1 MSAAPAWVPRVDAI
15 IAGAAA
21 AGRCQ
26 LYEHEVYAI
35 LGELGLRTPR
45 HLVVGGEKDIG
56 APTLA
61 GFGTERIVVKVVS
74 PDAPHK
80 QKLGGVK
87 VVYKDLDFVRW
98 TVREM
103 RARFEERGL
112 RVEGVLLAE
121 FVRYTQ
127 ALGNEA
133 LLGFRES
140 AAFGPVLSFSK
151 GGEDAE
157 HFAAH
162 FSPPNLMLLP
172 VDREWAAALMAS
184 THIHKKY
191 LAEGRPD
198 CIAKIVDAEVRFSE
212 LAAHFSSFFRPP
224 GAGGFVI
231 NEFEVNPFVFDEHG
245 DLVALDGYATFQER
259 PREPVDLRLQPKE
272 SLRPLFEPRGV
283 AIVGVSA
290 SDSAKTGNIIL
301 RNLLALGREDVHCV
315 NLRGGTVQ
323 EGGRRFALA
332 RTLTEVPVPVDLA
345 IITIPAEA
353 TLPVVEDCARKGVKA
368 ILLIPGGFSEIAK
381 NQEAERRIL
390 EVCRSAGIRLM
401 GPNCLG
407 VLCAGDG
414 GHRGLNTFFIPEEK
428 FKVDLSRE
436 RNVAILS
443 QSGAMGIMELFNL
456 RNAISPKVV
465 VSYGNQLDID
475 PADLVQYFED
485 DPLVDVIGLY
495 IEGFKEGAGRKFFD
509 VTSRCRKPVIVYK
522 AGRTEAGRQA
532 AQSHTAS
539 IAGEYEVSKAAM
551 KQAGLIVAG
560 SMIDHGDFVKTFAL
574 LADFQV
580 TGRRVAVIANAG
592 YEKTYAADN
601 IGELELAELDEETIE
616 GLRAHIPPFVEPGP
630 LLDLTAMISDEQ
642 FERCIDVMLASPHVD
657 ALCISI
663 LPQAQVLHTT
673 DEEIEH
679 YKQNI
684 AARIV
689 ATVHKHKKPTVV
701 SVNVV
706 SGSDAVYNRFGQV
719 MDSGGVP
726 TYLTAE
732 RAMVCLNQFVR
743 YRLVKERN
751 LHAEWLRAR

>member
-1 MSAAPAWVPRVDAI
+1 MSRQPAWVPRVQAV
-15 IAGAAA
+15 IAGAAS
-21 AGRCQ
+21 AGRRQ

-35 LGELGLRTPR
+35 LAELGLSVPR
-45 HLVVGGEKDIG
+45 HVLAAGEADIG
-56 APTLA
+56 PSTL
-61 GFGTERIVVKVVS
+61 GQFGSERIVVKVVS

-87 VVYKDLDFVRW
+87 VVYKDLEFVRW

-103 RARFEERGL
+103 RERFEARGQ
-112 RVEGVLLAE
+112 RVEGVLLVE

-127 ALGNEA
+127 ALGNET

-140 AAFGPVLSFSK
+140 DAFGPVLSFSK

-157 HFAAH
+157 HFATH
-162 FSPPNLMLLP
+162 FSPPNLVLLP
-172 VDREWAAALMAS
+172 VDREWASALLAS
-184 THIHKKY
+184 THIYKKY
-191 LAEGRPD
+191 LAEARQEH
-198 CIAKIVDAEVRFSE
+198 IEQIVEAQVRLSG
-212 LAAHFSSFFRPP
+212 LAAQFSTFSRPP
-224 GAGGFVI
+224 GAGPWVLS
-231 NEFEVNPFVFDEHG
+231 EFEVNPFVFDEHG
-245 DLVALDGYATFQER
+245 QFIALDGYATFRER
-259 PREPVDLRLQPKE
+259 PAEPVDLRLQPKD
-272 SLRPLFEPRGV
+272 SLRPLFEPHGV

-290 SDSAKTGNIIL
+290 SDPGKSGNIIL
-301 RNLLALGREDVHCV
+301 RNLLDLGREDVCCL
-315 NLRGGTVQ
+315 NLRGGEIV
-323 EGGRRFALA
+323 ERGRRFPLA
-332 RTLTEVPVPVDLA
+332 RTLAEVPGSVDLA
-345 IITIPAEA
+345 VVTVPAEA
-353 TLPVVEDCARKGVKA
+353 TVPVVEDCVRKGVKA

-381 NQEAERRIL
+381 NREAEQRIL
-390 EVCRSAGIRLM
+390 EACRQAGIRLM

-407 VLCAGDG
+407 VVYAGDRK
-414 GHRGLNTFFIPEEK
+414 HLGLNTFFIPEEK

-485 DPLVDVIGLY
+485 DPMVQVIGLY
-495 IEGFKEGAGRKFFD
+495 IEGFKPGAGRRFFE
-509 VTSRCRKPVIVYK
+509 VTSRCRKPIIVYK

-539 IAGEYEVSKAAM
+539 IAGEYEVARAAM

-560 SMIDHGDFVKTFAL
+560 SMIAHGDYVKTFAL
-574 LADFQV
+574 LADFPLS
-580 TGRRVAVIANAG
+580 GRKVAVIANAG
-592 YEKTYAADN
+592 YEKTSAADN
-601 IGELELAELDEETIE
+601 LGELELAELDAQTI
-616 GLRAHIPPFVEPGP
+616 GKLREHIPPMVEPGP
-630 LLDLTAMISDEQ
+630 LLDLTAMVSDEQ
-642 FERCIDVMLASPHVD
+642 FERCIDVMLSSPRVD

-663 LPQAQVLHTT
+663 LPQAQVIHTT
-673 DEEIEH
+673 DQEIEH
-679 YKQNI
+679 YEKNI

-689 ATVHKHKKPTVV
+689 STVHKHRKPTVV

-706 SGSDAVYNRFGQV
+706 SGADAVYNRFGQV

-732 RAMVCLNQFVR
+732 RAMTCLNEFIR
-743 YRLVKERN
+743 YRLIKEKRVIS
-751 LHAEWLRAR
+751 EWLR

>member
-1 MSAAPAWVPRVDAI
+1 VSRLPAWVPRVQAVL
-15 IAGAAA
+15 AGAAA
-21 AGRCQ
+21 AGRRQ
-26 LYEHEVYAI
+26 LYEQEVYAI

-45 HLVVGGEKDIG
+45 HVLASGEQDIHP
-56 APTLA
+56 ATLSQ
-61 GFGTERIVVKVVS
+61 FGSERIVVKVVS

-87 VVYKDLDFVRW
+87 VVYKDLEFVRW

-103 RARFEERGL
+103 RERFESRGQ
-112 RVEGVLLAE
+112 RVEGMLLVE
-121 FVRYTQ
+121 FVRYSP

-140 AAFGPVLSFSK
+140 DAFGPVLSFSK

-162 FSPPNLMLLP
+162 FSPPNLVLLP
-172 VDREWAAALMAS
+172 VDREWASALLAS

-191 LAEGRPD
+191 LAEGRQAHID
-198 CIAKIVDAEVRFSE
+198 QIVDAEVRLSG
-212 LAAHFSSFFRPP
+212 LAAHFSSFAAGP
-224 GAGGFVI
+224 GGWVLS
-231 NEFEVNPFVFDEHG
+231 EFEVNPFVFDEHG
-245 DLVALDGYATFQER
+245 QFIALDGYATFRER
-259 PREPVDLRLQPKE
+259 PAAPVDLHLQPKDT
-272 SLRPLFEPRGV
+272 LRPLFEPRGV

-290 SDSAKTGNIIL
+290 SDPGKSGNIIL
-301 RNLLALGREDVHCV
+301 RNLLELGREDVHCV
-315 NLRGGTVQ
+315 NRRGGEV
-323 EGGRRFALA
+323 EEAGRRFPLA
-332 RTLTEVPVPVDLA
+332 RSLGELEAAVDLA
-345 IITIPAEA
+345 IVTVPAESS
-353 TLPVVEDCARKGVKA
+353 LPVVEDCARKGVRA
-368 ILLIPGGFSEIAK
+368 ILLIPGGFSEIDK
-381 NQEAERRIL
+381 NREAERRIL
-390 EVCRSAGIRLM
+390 EVCRQAGIRLM

-407 VLCAGDG
+407 VVYAGDRQ
-414 GHRGLNTFFIPEEK
+414 HPGLNTFFIPEEK

-465 VSYGNQLDID
+465 VSYGNQLDVD

-485 DPLVDVIGLY
+485 DPMVEVIGLY
-495 IEGFKEGAGRKFFD
+495 IEGFKEGAGRRFFE

-539 IAGEYEVSKAAM
+539 IAGEYEVAKAAM

-560 SMIDHGDFVKTFAL
+560 SMIAHGDFVKTFAL
-574 LADFQV
+574 LADFPV
-580 TGRRVAVIANAG
+580 SGRRVAVIANAG
-592 YEKTYAADN
+592 YEKTSAADN
-601 IGELELAELDEETIE
+601 LGELELAELDGGTLER
-616 GLRAHIPPFVEPGP
+616 LRAHIPDMVEPGP

-642 FERCIDVMLASPHVD
+642 FERCIDVMLASPRVD

-673 DEEIEH
+673 DREIEL
-679 YKQNI
+679 YKRNI

-689 ATVHKHKKPTVV
+689 STVHKHKKPTVV

-706 SGSDAVYNRFGQV
+706 SGADAVYNRFGQV

-732 RAMVCLNQFVR
+732 RAMVCLNEFIR
-743 YRLVKERN
+743 YRLFKEKRVIS
-751 LHAEWLRAR
+751 EWLR